1 MLIRVRYN
9 DDTYGMV
16 DDSHLETLIS
26 THEIKE
32 FLRSSGWVKIGLDPI
47 RGQKVERRRSGTI
60 INLYV

>member
-16 DDSHLETLIS
+16 DDSHLESLIS
-26 THEIKE
+26 ACKIKE
-32 FLRSSGWVKIGLDPI
+32 FLRSSGWVKIGLYPI
-47 RGQKVERRRSGTI
+47 RGQMVDRRRRGSL

>member
-9 DDTYGMV
+9 EDTYGMV
-16 DDSHLETLIS
+16 EDSHLETLIS

-32 FLRSSGWVKIGLDPI
+32 FLRSSGWVKIWLDPI
-47 RGQKVERRRSGTI
+47 SGQMIERRRRGSL